1 MVDAKKN
8 ALEMKYNELRHKLK
22 LINYFNIAD
31 NIIPGAINPETI
43 NIDKINELFTN
54 YDKYMQL
61 SYTEIKK

>member
-1 MVDAKKN
+1 MVDN
-8 ALEMKYNELRHKLK
+8 SEIALEMKYNELRHKLK

-43 NIDKINELFTN
+43 NINELFTK

-61 SYTEIKK
+61 GYAEILKK